1 MSALFKTAP
10 SIDSETFGA
19 ARRVCCTVSTV
30 VRPHSITSTY
40 ASISSVVAQT
50 SITPPSGERSTT
62 TNSYCFRNSSKTR
75 FNSAL
80 ERMEGG
86 SGGPA
91 WEIAGMNAIWVDGS
105 FQITSSSDVPPKAS
119 STIPLAALGVTERV
133 SDGFLR
139 SQSTTMTEAPLRAI
153 SCPSASATVDFPS
166 FGVAEV
172 SPMTLLDLD
181 LFSKSI
187 ANLID
192 RTPSENRDIG
202 WSIAVQLIPR
212 SPRTKALGP
221 LSLGVFFASHPFRF
235 LFWTFG
241 RRPMQGIRKCD

>member
-1 MSALFKTAP
+1 MRS
-10 SIDSETFGA
+10 
-19 ARRVCCTVSTV
+19 
-30 VRPHSITSTY
+30 RPR
-40 ASISSVVAQT
+40 
-50 SITPPSGERSTT
+50 PPSASVPRDLTEASRFPNRGGAD
-62 TNSYCFRNSSKTR
+62 SSWR
-75 FNSAL
+75 
-80 ERMEGG
+80 GG
-86 SGGPA
+86 SRHGFSGEIARGLFGCRASGVGPA
-91 WEIAGMNAIWVDGS
+91 V
-105 FQITSSSDVPPKAS
+105 VPLEAS
-119 STIPLAALGVTERV
+119 SAIPLAALGATERV
-133 SDGFLR
+133 SEGFLR

-212 SPRTKALGP
+212 SPRTKALGV